1 MKKYLISIL
10 SFFIFVS
17 TSVVA
22 SAADKVTLQLQW
34 FTQAQFAGY
43 YVALDNGYYS
53 DEGLDVT
60 IKPGGVDIS
69 PPQVMAAGGADVR
82 VYRAGVVFLC
92 VLELDQICN
101 SKQNCRKY
109 K

>member
-53 DEGLDVT
+53 DEIYEV
-60 IKPGGVDIS
+60 
-69 PPQVMAAGGADVR
+69 
-82 VYRAGVVFLC
+82 
-92 VLELDQICN
+92 EDQPILTMYDKDSN
-101 SKQNCRKY
+101 KATLVA
-109 K
+109 